1 MGNMVKVVAR
11 EPVYVASR
19 RWTRVAHAR
28 EAVETIRAH
37 AVDASERANA
47 RLRRG
52 RAGRSAVGALAGGA
66 GERQTARTARTAT
79 DGEKRDVIA
88 CVLQV

>member
-52 RAGRSAVGALAGGA
+52 RAGRSVVGALAGA
-66 GERQTARTARTAT
+66 WANERRNGRNGRRQMRRN
-79 DGEKRDVIA
+79 VM
-88 CVLQV
+88 

>member
-1 MGNMVKVVAR
+1 MGNMAKVVAR
-11 EPVYVASR
+11 EPVCVASR

-37 AVDASERANA
+37 AVDASERADA

-52 RAGRSAVGALAGGA
+52 RVGRSVVGALAGA
-66 GERQTARTARTAT
+66 RANERRNGRN
-79 DGEKRDVIA
+79 GRRPMGRNVM
-88 CVLQV
+88 